1 MYSFFMFFLLDTQ
14 SLAATGNRPK
24 GVLTRASP
32 SLCLY
37 KDRILE

>member
-1 MYSFFMFFLLDTQ
+1 MFFLLDAWQ
-14 SLAATGNRPK
+14 NVAAGRRLKDATTCRK
-24 GVLTRASP
+24 P